1 MNVFI
6 FSNVKNLS
14 NKREENQR
22 KVYFS
27 FSFFMRAGLVPNE
40 SQPRHKRER
49 SSFFMTIYPIPKK
62 IRSTLCRYCGLKI

>member
-14 NKREENQR
+14 NKRR
-22 KVYFS
+22 RS
-27 FSFFMRAGLVPNE
+27 LVPNE

-49 SSFFMTIYPIPKK
+49 SSFFMTIILRQVKEK
-62 IRSTLCRYCGLKI
+62 ASKQGFSNIFWGLNKQNFDAFCDF

>member
-40 SQPRHKRER
+40 SQPRHEPA
-49 SSFFMTIYPIPKK
+49 SSQTRTVLVFYDNLPYTKENPQHLM
-62 IRSTLCRYCGLKI
+62 